1 MKKTSRGTIS
11 FWGTHELQDTF
22 DLCQCLVAECLGSA
36 ILIWLATT
44 NCAQFPDNT
53 GVLKVSLTIGL
64 TVSTVVMIFAPVSGA
79 NINPAVTLGFLL
91 VGRISF
97 FKSVLYIFSQILGA
111 IVGTIIYEVTTPVD
125 VQGPDLCSK
134 GINTAAGVT
143 VQQALAVEAILT
155 FILVFGILVVS
166 DPHVH
171 PPAGGMGIIVLGLYV
186 TAAVLFGLSYSGVAL
201 NPARSIGLAI
211 LKHILW
217 DGVWVYWVG
226 PILGSV
232 IAGLVYRNCFDVA
245 FQ

>member
-1 MKKTSRGTIS
+1 MKKTSKGTIP
-11 FWGTHELQDTF
+11 FWGTHQLQDTF
-22 DLCQCLVAECLGSA
+22 DLCRCLVAECLGSA

-53 GVLKVSLTIGL
+53 DVLKISLTIGL
-64 TVSTVVMIFAPVSGA
+64 TVSTVVMIFVPVSGA
-79 NINPAVTLGFLL
+79 NINPVITLGILI
-91 VGRISF
+91 VGRISL
-97 FKSVLYIFSQILGA
+97 FKAVLYVIAQILGV
-111 IVGTIIYEVTTPVD
+111 IVGTIVYEATTPVD
-125 VQGPDLCSK
+125 VQGPDLCSN

-143 VQQALAVEAILT
+143 VQQALAVETILT
-155 FILVFGILVVS
+155 FILIYWILVFS
-166 DPHVH
+166 DPNVH
-171 PPAGGMGIIVLGLYV
+171 PHPGGMGIVALGLYV
-186 TAAVLFGLSYSGVAL
+186 AGATLFGLSYSGVAL

>member
-1 MKKTSRGTIS
+1 MKKTSKGTIP
-11 FWGTHELQDTF
+11 FWGTHQLQDTF
-22 DLCQCLVAECLGSA
+22 DLCRCLVAECLGSA

-53 GVLKVSLTIGL
+53 DVLKISLTIGL
-64 TVSTVVMIFAPVSGA
+64 TVSTVVMA
-79 NINPAVTLGFLL
+79 
-91 VGRISF
+91 
-97 FKSVLYIFSQILGA
+97 
-111 IVGTIIYEVTTPVD
+111 TTPVD
-125 VQGPDLCSK
+125 VQGPDLCSN

-143 VQQALAVEAILT
+143 VQQALAVETILT
-155 FILVFGILVVS
+155 FILIYWILVFS
-166 DPHVH
+166 DPNVH
-171 PPAGGMGIIVLGLYV
+171 PHPGGMGIVALGLYV
-186 TAAVLFGLSYSGVAL
+186 AGATLFGLSYSGVAL